1 MIQDQTKYFDR
12 LSGYLLEFFGKKD
25 NLKIFIFGSSV
36 KSKKFGD
43 IDVGIMGDVTDAQ
56 IRELKTYFEDSN
68 FPFFVD
74 IVNFNN
80 VEKSFSK
87 NVLTNQV
94 LRIKH

>member
-1 MIQDQTKYFDR
+1 MIQDQTKYFDH
-12 LSGYLLEFFGKKD
+12 LSSHLLEFFGKKD

-43 IDVGIMGDVTDAQ
+43 IDVGIIGDVTDSQ
-56 IRELKTYFEDSN
+56 IKELKAYFEDSN

-74 IVNFNN
+74 IINFNK
-80 VEKSFSK
+80 VEESFSK

-94 LRIKH
+94 LWIKR

>member
-12 LSGYLLEFFGKKD
+12 LSSHLLEFFGKKD

-56 IRELKTYFEDSN
+56 IRELKAYFEDSN

-74 IVNFNN
+74 IINFNK
-80 VEKSFSK
+80 VEESFSK
-87 NVLTNQV
+87 NVLTNQI
-94 LRIKH
+94 LWIKR